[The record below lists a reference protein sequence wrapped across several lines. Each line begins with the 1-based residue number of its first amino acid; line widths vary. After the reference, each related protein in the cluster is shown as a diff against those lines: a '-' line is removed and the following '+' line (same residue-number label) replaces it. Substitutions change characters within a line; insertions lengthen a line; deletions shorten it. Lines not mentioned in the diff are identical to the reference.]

1 MMTKKL
7 NIKVFSDGAVLETM
21 LKDLQ
26 TGLVT
31 GFTTNPSLMKKAG
44 ISSYIG
50 FAKEVLAKITDYPVS
65 FEVFADDLA
74 SVEKEAEKI
83 ASLGDNVYVKIP
95 VTTSTGESTCP
106 LIQKLSAKGIKLNV
120 TAIFT
125 IEQTQAVVDHLTA
138 GVPAIV
144 SVFAGRIADGVPA
157 IVSVFAG
164 RIADTGVD
172 PMPIME
178 EALRICRQ
186 KEGVELLWASP
197 RETYNIYQADQLGVD
212 IITCTT
218 DLIAKLPLQGK
229 DLEDYSLETVQMFL
243 KDSTS
248 LGFKILEDAKH

>member
-7 NIKVFSDGAVLETM
+7 NVKVFSDGAVLETM

-74 SVEKEAEKI
+74 SMEKEAEKI

-106 LIQKLSAKGIKLNV
+106 VIQKLSAKGIKLNV

-144 SVFAGRIADGVPA
+144 SVFAGRIAD
-157 IVSVFAG
+157 
-164 RIADTGVD
+164 TGVD

-186 KEGVELLWASP
+186 KEEVELLWASP
-197 RETYNIYQADQLGVD
+197 RETYNIYQADQLGLD

-248 LGFKILEDAKH
+248 LGFKILEDDNH

>member
-1 MMTKKL
+1 MTKKL

-74 SVEKEAEKI
+74 SMEKEAEKI

-120 TAIFT
+120 TAVFT

-138 GVPAIV
+138 
-144 SVFAGRIADGVPA
+144 GVPA

-186 KEGVELLWASP
+186 KEEVELLWASP

-248 LGFKILEDAKH
+248 LGFKILEDANQ

>member
-7 NIKVFSDGAVLETM
+7 NVKVFSDGAVLETM

-50 FAKEVLAKITDYPVS
+50 FAKEVLAQITDYPVS

-74 SVEKEAEKI
+74 SMEKEAEKI
-83 ASLGDNVYVKIP
+83 ASLGNNVYVKIP

-144 SVFAGRIADGVPA
+144 SVFV
-157 IVSVFAG
+157 G

-248 LGFKILEDAKH
+248 LGFKILEDDNH

>member
-7 NIKVFSDGAVLETM
+7 NVKVFSDGAVLETM

-31 GFTTNPSLMKKAG
+31 GFTTNPSLMKKAS

-74 SVEKEAEKI
+74 SMEKEAEKI

-144 SVFAGRIADGVPA
+144 SVFAGRIADT
-157 IVSVFAG
+157 
-164 RIADTGVD
+164 DVD

-248 LGFKILEDAKH
+248 LGFKILEDDNH

>member
-1 MMTKKL
+1 MTKKL
-7 NIKVFSDGAVLETM
+7 NVKVFSDGAVLETM

-74 SVEKEAEKI
+74 SMEKEAEKI

-95 VTTSTGESTCP
+95 VTTSTGESTCS

-144 SVFAGRIADGVPA
+144 SVFAGRIAD
-157 IVSVFAG
+157 
-164 RIADTGVD
+164 TGVD

-186 KEGVELLWASP
+186 KEEVELLWASP

-248 LGFKILEDAKH
+248 LGFKILEDDNP

>member
-7 NIKVFSDGAVLETM
+7 NVKVFSDGAVLETM

-74 SVEKEAEKI
+74 SMEKEAEKI

-95 VTTSTGESTCP
+95 VTTSTGESTCSV
-106 LIQKLSAKGIKLNV
+106 IQKLSAKGIKLNV

-144 SVFAGRIADGVPA
+144 SVFAGRIAD
-157 IVSVFAG
+157 
-164 RIADTGVD
+164 TGVD

-178 EALRICRQ
+178 EAPRICRQ

-229 DLEDYSLETVQMFL
+229 DLEDYSLEAVQMFL

>member
-1 MMTKKL
+1 MTKKL

-74 SVEKEAEKI
+74 SMEKEAEKI

-106 LIQKLSAKGIKLNV
+106 HIQKLSAKGIKLNV

-138 GVPAIV
+138 
-144 SVFAGRIADGVPA
+144 GVPA

-248 LGFKILEDAKH
+248 LGFKILEDANQ

>member
-1 MMTKKL
+1 MTKKL
-7 NIKVFSDGAVLETM
+7 NVKVFSDGAVLETM

-50 FAKEVLAKITDYPVS
+50 FAKEVLAKITDYQVS

-74 SVEKEAEKI
+74 SMEKEAEKI

-138 GVPAIV
+138 
-144 SVFAGRIADGVPA
+144 GVPA

>member
-1 MMTKKL
+1 MTKKL
-7 NIKVFSDGAVLETM
+7 NVKVFSDGAVLETM

-74 SVEKEAEKI
+74 SMEKEAEKI

-95 VTTSTGESTCP
+95 VTTSTGESTCSV
-106 LIQKLSAKGIKLNV
+106 IQKLSAKGIKLNV

-144 SVFAGRIADGVPA
+144 SVFAGRIAD
-157 IVSVFAG
+157 
-164 RIADTGVD
+164 TGVD
-172 PMPIME
+172 SMPIME
-178 EALRICRQ
+178 EALRICLQ

-248 LGFKILEDAKH
+248 LGFKILEDDNH

>member
-1 MMTKKL
+1 MTKKL
-7 NIKVFSDGAVLETM
+7 NVKVFSDGAVLETM

-50 FAKEVLAKITDYPVS
+50 FAKEVLAKIIDYPVS

-74 SVEKEAEKI
+74 SMEKEAEKI

-106 LIQKLSAKGIKLNV
+106 VIQKLSAKGIKLNV

-144 SVFAGRIADGVPA
+144 SVFAGRIAD
-157 IVSVFAG
+157 
-164 RIADTGVD
+164 TGVD

-186 KEGVELLWASP
+186 KEEVELLWASP

-248 LGFKILEDAKH
+248 LGFKILEDDNH

>member
-7 NIKVFSDGAVLETM
+7 NVKVFSDGAVLETM

-74 SVEKEAEKI
+74 SMEKEAEKI

-125 IEQTQAVVDHLTA
+125 IEKTQAVVDHLTA
-138 GVPAIV
+138 RVPAIV
-144 SVFAGRIADGVPA
+144 SI
-157 IVSVFAG
+157 FAG

-178 EALRICRQ
+178 EALRICRR

-229 DLEDYSLETVQMFL
+229 DLEDYSLEAVQMFL

>member
-1 MMTKKL
+1 MTKKL

-74 SVEKEAEKI
+74 SMEKEAEKI

-138 GVPAIV
+138 
-144 SVFAGRIADGVPA
+144 GVPA

-229 DLEDYSLETVQMFL
+229 DLKDYSLETVQMFL

-248 LGFKILEDAKH
+248 LGFKILEDANH

>member
-1 MMTKKL
+1 MTKKL
-7 NIKVFSDGAVLETM
+7 NVKVFSDGAVLETM

-50 FAKEVLAKITDYPVS
+50 FAKEVLAQITDYPVS

-74 SVEKEAEKI
+74 SMEKEAEKI

-144 SVFAGRIADGVPA
+144 SVFAGRIAD
-157 IVSVFAG
+157 
-164 RIADTGVD
+164 TGVD
-172 PMPIME
+172 PMPIMK

-186 KEGVELLWASP
+186 KEEVELLWASP

-248 LGFKILEDAKH
+248 LGFKILEDDNP

>member
-1 MMTKKL
+1 MTKKL
-7 NIKVFSDGAVLETM
+7 NVKVFSDGAVLETM

-50 FAKEVLAKITDYPVS
+50 FAKEVLVKITDYPVS

-74 SVEKEAEKI
+74 SMEKEAEKI
-83 ASLGDNVYVKIP
+83 AGLGDNVYVKIP

-138 GVPAIV
+138 
-144 SVFAGRIADGVPA
+144 GVPA

-248 LGFKILEDAKH
+248 LGFKILEDANH

>member
-7 NIKVFSDGAVLETM
+7 NVKVFSDGAVLETM

-74 SVEKEAEKI
+74 SMEKEAEKI

-106 LIQKLSAKGIKLNV
+106 VIQKLSAKGIKLNV

-144 SVFAGRIADGVPA
+144 SVFAGRIAD
-157 IVSVFAG
+157 
-164 RIADTGVD
+164 TGVD

-186 KEGVELLWASP
+186 KEEVELLWASP

>member
-1 MMTKKL
+1 MTKKL
-7 NIKVFSDGAVLETM
+7 NVKVFSDGAVLETM

-50 FAKEVLAKITDYPVS
+50 FAKEVLVKITDYPVS

-74 SVEKEAEKI
+74 SMEKEAEKI
-83 ASLGDNVYVKIP
+83 AGLGDNVYVKIL

-138 GVPAIV
+138 
-144 SVFAGRIADGVPA
+144 GVPA

-248 LGFKILEDAKH
+248 LGFKILEDANQ

>member
-7 NIKVFSDGAVLETM
+7 NVKVFSDGAVLETM

-74 SVEKEAEKI
+74 SMEKEAEKI

-95 VTTSTGESTCP
+95 VTTSTGESTCSV
-106 LIQKLSAKGIKLNV
+106 IQKLSAKGIKLNV

-138 GVPAIV
+138 
-144 SVFAGRIADGVPA
+144 GVPA

>member
-1 MMTKKL
+1 MTKKL
-7 NIKVFSDGAVLETM
+7 NVKVFSDGAVLETM

-65 FEVFADDLA
+65 FEIFADDLA
-74 SVEKEAEKI
+74 SMEKEAEKI

-106 LIQKLSAKGIKLNV
+106 VIQKLSAKGIKLNV

-138 GVPAIV
+138 
-144 SVFAGRIADGVPA
+144 GVPA

-248 LGFKILEDAKH
+248 LGFKILEDDNH

>member
-1 MMTKKL
+1 MTKKL
-7 NIKVFSDGAVLETM
+7 NVKVFSDGAVLETM

-74 SVEKEAEKI
+74 SMEKEAEKI

-95 VTTSTGESTCP
+95 VTTSTGESTCSV
-106 LIQKLSAKGIKLNV
+106 IQKLSAKGIKLNV

-138 GVPAIV
+138 
-144 SVFAGRIADGVPA
+144 GVPA

-248 LGFKILEDAKH
+248 LGFKILEDDNH

>member
-1 MMTKKL
+1 MTKKL
-7 NIKVFSDGAVLETM
+7 NVKVFSDGAVLETM

-74 SVEKEAEKI
+74 SMEKEAEKI

-144 SVFAGRIADGVPA
+144 SVFAGRIAD
-157 IVSVFAG
+157 
-164 RIADTGVD
+164 TGVD

-186 KEGVELLWASP
+186 KEEVELLWASP

-248 LGFKILEDAKH
+248 LGFKILEDDNH

>member
-1 MMTKKL
+1 MTKKL
-7 NIKVFSDGAVLETM
+7 NVKVFSDGAVLETM

-74 SVEKEAEKI
+74 SMEKEAEKI

-144 SVFAGRIADGVPA
+144 SVFAGRIAD
-157 IVSVFAG
+157 
-164 RIADTGVD
+164 TGVD

-186 KEGVELLWASP
+186 KEEVELLWASP

-218 DLIAKLPLQGK
+218 DLIAMLPLQGK

-248 LGFKILEDAKH
+248 LGFKILEDDNH

>member
-1 MMTKKL
+1 MTKKL
-7 NIKVFSDGAVLETM
+7 NVKVFSDGAVLETM

-74 SVEKEAEKI
+74 SMEKEAEKI
-83 ASLGDNVYVKIP
+83 AGLGDNVYVKIP

-138 GVPAIV
+138 
-144 SVFAGRIADGVPA
+144 GVPA

-248 LGFKILEDAKH
+248 LGFKILEDDNH

>member
-1 MMTKKL
+1 
-7 NIKVFSDGAVLETM
+7 M

-74 SVEKEAEKI
+74 SMEKEAEKI

-144 SVFAGRIADGVPA
+144 SVFAGRIAD
-157 IVSVFAG
+157 
-164 RIADTGVD
+164 TGVD

-186 KEGVELLWASP
+186 KEEVELLWASP

-229 DLEDYSLETVQMFL
+229 DLEDYSLEAVQMFL